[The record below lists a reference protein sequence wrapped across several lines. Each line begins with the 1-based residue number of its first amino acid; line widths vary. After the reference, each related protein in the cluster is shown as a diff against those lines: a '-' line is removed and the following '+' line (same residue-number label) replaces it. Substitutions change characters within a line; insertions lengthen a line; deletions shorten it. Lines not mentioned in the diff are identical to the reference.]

1 MATSD
6 VAVLASTLFD
16 DDDKEATCP
25 RCGRPA
31 DEVSYSRPAGERCC
45 ADCHGRAAAAIET
58 PQERAQ
64 TRAAIRRHQTA
75 RRRFKPPKSSDPLPG
90 SYAWLVGETCR
101 RIKDRTGMP
110 VSHGVDGT
118 GRVGAY
124 CPVGCGGVLVV
135 QFLDSPPRLRFSS
148 GSFSDDEPD
157 RCSQGCS
164 AAQIDEALGW

>member
-6 VAVLASTLFD
+6 VVAVLAGAELD
-16 DDDKEATCP
+16 DNHDQEACP

-31 DEVSYSRPAGERCC
+31 DEICFSNAVGARCC
-45 ADCHGRAAAAIET
+45 ADCHSRAATRT

-75 RRRFKPPKSSDPLPG
+75 RRHYKPPKSPDPPPG
-90 SYAWLVGETCR
+90 SYAWLVSETCR
-101 RIKDRTGMP
+101 RIEERTGMR
-110 VSHGVDGT
+110 VSHGLDGT
-118 GRVGAY
+118 GRAGAY
-124 CPVGCGGVLVV
+124 CPVGCGGLVVV

-148 GSFSDDEPD
+148 GSFTGDEPD